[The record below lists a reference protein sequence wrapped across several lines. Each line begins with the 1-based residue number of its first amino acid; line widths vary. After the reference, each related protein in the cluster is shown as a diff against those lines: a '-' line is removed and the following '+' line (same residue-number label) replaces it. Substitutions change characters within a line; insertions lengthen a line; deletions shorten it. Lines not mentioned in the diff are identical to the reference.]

1 MISKRFTST
10 PCYGF
15 IPKGAE
21 MFRDPELFEQDM
33 WAYEILNK
41 IKIWYGTVKSN
52 DDNIKGK
59 AILGIQCVYV
69 DLITG
74 NKTTTEQH
82 CGDLSNKDIEV
93 KELEL
98 KDNDYFNK
106 CYLDF
111 DFGVTHLKL
120 TTFKGESIELGVEKD
135 DTKKTVDI
143 NIEKEPQILHIFYGH
158 WDKYCLRA
166 LGFKYISKKNFIL
179 VNLMGILRLR
189 HLFQINEEE
198 RKKWENPEEL
208 NKLNLKMKAAAKVCL
223 LPDKTFFSV
232 IQFCGM

>member
-82 CGDLSNKDIEV
+82 CGDLSNKDVEV

-135 DTKKTVDI
+135 DTKK
-143 NIEKEPQILHIFYGH
+143 N
-158 WDKYCLRA
+158 C
-166 LGFKYISKKNFIL
+166 
-179 VNLMGILRLR
+179 
-189 HLFQINEEE
+189 
-198 RKKWENPEEL
+198 
-208 NKLNLKMKAAAKVCL
+208 
-223 LPDKTFFSV
+223 
-232 IQFCGM
+232 

>member
-111 DFGVTHLKL
+111 EFGVTHLKL

-135 DTKKTVDI
+135 IDEKIEYIKKIDNDKKLYISLLREKIIKDVDSI
-143 NIEKEPQILHIFYGH
+143 NQIDKKEVKEFLKNIFRQEKEKAFRRDFSFYDYQC
-158 WDKYCLRA
+158 DK
-166 LGFKYISKKNFIL
+166 N
-179 VNLMGILRLR
+179 
-189 HLFQINEEE
+189 
-198 RKKWENPEEL
+198 
-208 NKLNLKMKAAAKVCL
+208 
-223 LPDKTFFSV
+223 D
-232 IQFCGM
+232 